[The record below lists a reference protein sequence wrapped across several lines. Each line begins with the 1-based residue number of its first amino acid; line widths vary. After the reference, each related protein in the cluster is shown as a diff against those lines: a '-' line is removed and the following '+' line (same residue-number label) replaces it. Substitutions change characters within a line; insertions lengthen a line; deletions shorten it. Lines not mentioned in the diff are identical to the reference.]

1 MKAAR
6 EEIFGPVLAV
16 MKYSTEEESVQ
27 MANDTMYGLA
37 AAVWTSN
44 QSRAERIA
52 SKLRTGTVWI
62 NDVHT
67 LSVNAPRGGYKQ
79 SGFGRELGEDALD
92 EYTELKHVYINKEGV
107 FNEISKSLVMGGAEQ
122 ET

>member
-1 MKAAR
+1 
-6 EEIFGPVLAV
+6 
-16 MKYSTEEESVQ
+16 

-37 AAVWTSN
+37 AAVWTSD
-44 QSRAERIA
+44 QRRAERIA
-52 SKLRTGTVWI
+52 SKLRAGTVWV

-79 SGFGRELGEDALD
+79 SGFGRELGEEALD

-107 FNEISKSLVMGGAEQ
+107 YNEISKSLVMGEAEQ
-122 ET
+122 KT